1 MIIIA
6 SLTFLGN
13 IGSRIGASAN
23 SIQSCLHM
31 AGCCT
36 RSNTYT
42 NQFPDALQF
51 QGLLPVEFPAGAL
64 LGLTAQIS
72 LKMGTQSLNM
82 HVYRS
87 CTCGALYT
95 AIASLAL
102 CNVSRPVSFCNQLKR
117 QCCTGHVAVLSGPF
131 DVSSACHHRL
141 MQAL

>member
-1 MIIIA
+1 
-6 SLTFLGN
+6 
-13 IGSRIGASAN
+13 
-23 SIQSCLHM
+23 M

-42 NQFPDALQF
+42 NQFSDALQF

-87 CTCGALYT
+87 CTGGALYT
-95 AIASLAL
+95 IIH
-102 CNVSRPVSFCNQLKR
+102 RQLH
-117 QCCTGHVAVLSGPF
+117 QCANAAQ
-131 DVSSACHHRL
+131 D
-141 MQAL
+141 M